1 MENRRKFG
9 FLHRRQMCPFLN
21 VGKWKKRAGI
31 GNLIDESGNAVCEKF
46 TGLLF

>member
-1 MENRRKFG
+1 
-9 FLHRRQMCPFLN
+9 MCPFWN

-31 GNLIDESGNAVCEKF
+31 GNLIDESGNAVYEKF